1 MKAILETIR
10 VLAFGFFWL
19 VALLVAGLIEVGLMM
34 SDKSTACAR
43 RPDARR
49 RSSPADRN
57 FAFACGRRLNGG

>member
-34 SDKSTACAR
+34 SEKIDHMC
-43 RPDARR
+43 
-49 RSSPADRN
+49 SPA
-57 FAFACGRRLNGG
+57 